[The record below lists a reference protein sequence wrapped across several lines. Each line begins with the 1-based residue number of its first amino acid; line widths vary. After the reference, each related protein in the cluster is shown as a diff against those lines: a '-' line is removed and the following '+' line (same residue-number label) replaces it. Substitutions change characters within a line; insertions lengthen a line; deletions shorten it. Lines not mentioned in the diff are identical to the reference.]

1 MGTRERAC
9 TEFTRWQRS
18 GRVWQLLR
26 SKRVQPLEAWSSRST
41 GKSCGLRAGRPSMS
55 AAVTRPSPAAGGTPC
70 ESSSWLT
77 LIVVFD
83 SGNTWHGPRVRL
95 YQRVRALVEQCRE
108 YMSYPP
114 SLRLRLY
121 TGRTK
126 MTPNALLHD
135 YHSLHD
141 GSTVRVVCGDTAG
154 SITAVV
160 RAPDGRVDGML
171 AAVSRGIAK
180 GCVPR
185 LTMDG
190 CGGTYLLSSGQGG
203 GPVAVFKPEEEE
215 AGAPLNPRGYVGK
228 MGTPGMKLGVRSGE
242 GAVREVAASLLDVWP
257 REEGG
262 GGGCVP
268 PTALVELEHR
278 AMQSGQGAGG
288 LSRSTS
294 VGNIAAS
301 LAPALNMTP
310 SSRLAGASKQPQGQL
325 GSLQAFV
332 RSEGVAGD
340 YGSSIFPVQEVQK
353 VALLDIRLLNLD
365 RHDANILISQGH
377 TEGAPAYN
385 LTPIDHGNILPDTL
399 QVMDYEWVWLEWP
412 QVRQPL
418 TEDCRRAVARM
429 DPVADA
435 AFLDASLGIRTA
447 CLTAARL
454 STMLLKQGV
463 GAGLTLHEIATM
475 IVREL
480 DDEPS

>member
-1 MGTRERAC
+1 MDDGDAEDAASLAP
-9 TEFTRWQRS
+9 RS
-18 GRVWQLLR
+18 GSAEIRQQLAAA
-26 SKRVQPLEAWSSRST
+26 KAELERLKALKAEVT
-41 GKSCGLRAGRPSMS
+41 GGTS
-55 AAVTRPSPAAGGTPC
+55 SPAAGGMPC

-77 LIVVFD
+77 LVVVFD
-83 SGNTWHGPRVRL
+83 SGKTWHGPRVRL
-95 YQRVRALVEQCRE
+95 YQRVRTLVEQCRE
-108 YMSYPP
+108 HMSYPP

-126 MTPNALLHD
+126 MAPNMLLHD
-135 YHSLHD
+135 YHSLHN
-141 GSTVRVVCGDTAG
+141 GSTVRVISGDAAG

-160 RAPDGRVDGML
+160 RAPDTRMDDIL

-228 MGTPGMKLGVRSGE
+228 MGTKGMKLGVRSGE
-242 GAVREVAASLLDVWP
+242 GAVREVAASLLDTWP
-257 REEGG
+257 AEDGG
-262 GGGCVP
+262 EGGCVP

-278 AMQSGQGAGG
+278 AMHGGEGAGG

-310 SSRLAGASKQPQGQL
+310 SRRAGASKNLRSQGQL

-340 YGSSIFPVQEVQK
+340 YGPSVFPVQEVQK
-353 VALLDIRLLNLD
+353 IALLDIRFLNLD
-365 RHDANILISQGH
+365 RHDANILVSRGH
-377 TEGAPAYN
+377 TEGSPAYT

-399 QVMDYEWVWLEWP
+399 QVMDYEWVWMEWP

-418 TEDCRRAVARM
+418 TENCRRAVARI
-429 DPVADA
+429 DPASDA

-454 STMLLKQGV
+454 SAVLLKQGV
-463 GAGLTLHEIATM
+463 GAGLTLHEVATM